1 MTKKFHVYKS
11 SAGSGKTYTLVKEF
25 IKICFSSSDRM
36 AFSRILA
43 ITFTNK
49 AAAEMKERI
58 LSALESC
65 ANDKPA
71 DVITD
76 AIKESG
82 LEPEIACKKGTEL
95 LKTILDN
102 YGSFSVSTIDRFSH
116 RLIRNFTFDLKLP
129 AGFDVTTDQDA
140 LLLEAVKRVIAQA
153 QGNNPIGQYLF
164 SFAEHNSDEQK
175 NNQPQTSLFTIAKE
189 FFKDNNK
196 NLKSLFRNES
206 RNNYNEFYKHT
217 TRELD
222 KIYEHLLQ
230 TYHAYLTIRQ
240 QHAEVKDDDLSQ
252 GIKGFPSYFNK
263 LENPKKFILGQL
275 YNGHL
280 DGFLKD
286 PKKLPH
292 KSKHAEECA
301 GKLLR
306 LYEQTLNYLKEN
318 EHALVVYP
326 MLPQTLFLTA
336 LIREVYKEYQQVKKD
351 YAILPI
357 SEFNE
362 KINELVLNETA
373 PFIFERIGQ
382 RYNHIMIDEFQD
394 TSHGQWMNFLPLVE
408 NAVSEGNECLLV
420 GDAKQSI
427 YRWRGAESAQFSMLP
442 ELPEH
447 FDIRDKEIRT
457 RALKNHYE
465 PTRLITNRRSEKNI
479 ITFNNDF
486 FEYAGNLFNHDDLK
500 EARQT
505 PHRTEDKG
513 LVEFF
518 EEETDEPTEYYK
530 NACLM
535 LIRELQTKKH
545 ALADIAILTRNNKL
559 ASEIAAYLIQHEIN
573 VISRESLLI
582 IDYPKV
588 AATIAFM
595 QHFAFPEN
603 RIYLLRF
610 IEAFAQCKPTEP
622 LWREALENPVFN
634 LLDWL
639 ASRQINIDKH
649 WFGKAIL
656 SDKLLYLY
664 HAFGWNHSQDP
675 YLSTLAES
683 VIKASESGEGS
694 LFAFLRWWEKNCYSI
709 SVSVPSGM
717 EAVQVMT
724 IHKSK
729 GLEFR
734 TVIIP
739 GLNWDVKNKDRFL
752 WITPG
757 PEENP
762 WVDAYLINRKKALEH
777 TAFRNTYLMEE
788 EANTRDNLNL
798 LYVAFT
804 RASERLYG
812 LMAYKPR
819 KTEPKTTENDS
830 LEIRTLIKSYFKEG
844 PLKYG
849 SEKLLHEK
857 AGTSKVMATIS
868 LGNPQKTIQKPERRF
883 AVTKIDTRSEEKSK
897 GTNFHK
903 LFACIK
909 NHEDYLK
916 FLISENHT
924 SEFHN
929 DFKEWMAYL
938 FEESAA
944 ADILK
949 NAEKQWAEQAILN
962 AGGETFVPDRLLLH
976 KNQMYILE
984 IKTGKQIPKHQ
995 QQLQNYLTFIG
1006 HAGFEKPKGILVY
1019 TSEKLSIEL

>member
-25 IKICFSSSDRM
+25 IKICLVSPDKM

-65 ANDKPA
+65 SEHKPA
-71 DVITD
+71 DVIKD
-76 AIKESG
+76 AAAETG
-82 LEPEIACKKGTEL
+82 LAPEIAFKKGTEI

-140 LLLEAVKRVIAQA
+140 LLLEAVKRVISQA
-153 QGNNPIGQYLF
+153 QSNNRIGQYLV
-164 SFAEHNSDEQK
+164 SFAQHNSDEQK
-175 NNQPQTSLFTIAKE
+175 NNQPQVALFSIAKE
-189 FFKDNNK
+189 FFKDRNK
-196 NLKSLFRNES
+196 NLKSLFKNDHRTRYE
-206 RNNYNEFYKHT
+206 EFHQHT
-217 TRELD
+217 IVELEKIFEQVRHAFEEYLSIRKRHPRVED
-222 KIYEHLLQ
+222 K
-230 TYHAYLTIRQ
+230 
-240 QHAEVKDDDLSQ
+240 DLSQ
-252 GIKGFPSYFNK
+252 GKTGFPAYFGK
-263 LENPKKFILGQL
+263 LENPRAFILGQL
-275 YNGHL
+275 NNAYL
-280 DGFLKD
+280 DAFLRD
-286 PKKLPH
+286 PEKLPY

-301 GKLLR
+301 GELLH
-306 LYEQTLNYLKEN
+306 LYEQTISFLRKN
-318 EHALVVYP
+318 EHALIIYP

-408 NAVSEGNECLLV
+408 NAVSEGNKCLLV

-465 PTRLITNRRSEKNI
+465 STRLTTNRRSEKNI

-486 FEYAGNLFNHDDLK
+486 FQFAGNRFNHDDLK
-500 EARQT
+500 EAAQI

-518 EEETDEPTEYYK
+518 EEETENPTEYYK
-530 NACLM
+530 NTCLK
-535 LIRELQTKKH
+535 LIRDLQSKKH
-545 ALADIAILTRNNKL
+545 ALSDIAILTRNNRI
-559 ASEIAAYLIQHEIN
+559 ASEIAAFLIQHNIH

-582 IDYPKV
+582 MDHPKV
-588 AATIAFM
+588 AATIAFL
-595 QHFAFPEN
+595 QHFAFPES
-603 RIYLLRF
+603 RLYVLKF
-610 IEAFAQCKPTEP
+610 IEAFGQCKPDEEV
-622 LWREALENPVFN
+622 WREALENPVFN

-639 ASRQINIDKH
+639 KSHKIEIDKH
-649 WFGKAIL
+649 WFSKAIL
-656 SDKLLYLY
+656 TDKLLYLY

-683 VIKASESGEGS
+683 VIKASENGAGS
-694 LFAFLRWWEKNCYSI
+694 LFAFLRWWEKNCYAV

-724 IHKSK
+724 IHKAK
-729 GLEFR
+729 GLEFK

-739 GLNWDVKNKDRFL
+739 ALNWDIKNKDRYL

-757 PEENP
+757 TQENP
-762 WVDAYLINRKKALEH
+762 WVDAYLINRKKSLEH
-777 TAFRNTYLMEE
+777 TAFRHEYLMEE
-788 EANTRDNLNL
+788 EANIRDNLNL

-819 KTEPKTTENDS
+819 KTEKKTTENDPF
-830 LEIRTLIKSYFKEG
+830 EIRSLIKSYFKEG
-844 PLKYG
+844 PMKYG
-849 SEKLLHEK
+849 REDFLHEK
-857 AGTSKVMATIS
+857 EDSRKNFQTII
-868 LGNPQKTIQKPERRF
+868 LGNQAKTIQKPERKM
-883 AVTKIDTRSEEKSK
+883 ALPKMDTELSEKSK
-897 GTNFHK
+897 GTAFHK
-903 LFACIK
+903 LFASIK
-909 NHEDYLK
+909 NYQDYLRFVK
-916 FLISENHT
+916 EQKGT
-924 SEFHN
+924 SLFRS
-929 DFKEWMAYL
+929 DFKEWMIYL

-944 ADILK
+944 ADVLK
-949 NAEKQWAEQAILN
+949 NSEKHWAEQAILN
-962 AGGETFVPDRLLLH
+962 TGGEMFVPDRLLLYN
-976 KNQMYILE
+976 NQLYVLE
-984 IKTGKQIPKHQ
+984 IKTGKETPRHR
-995 QQLQNYLTFIG
+995 QQLSNYLTYIG
-1006 HAGFEKPKGILVY
+1006 HSGFENPRGILVY
-1019 TSEKLSIEL
+1019 TAAKISVEM

>member
-25 IKICFSSSDRM
+25 IKICLLSPDKM

-65 ANDKPA
+65 ADHKPA
-71 DVITD
+71 DVVKD
-76 AIKESG
+76 AAAEAGID
-82 LEPEIACKKGTEL
+82 PAIACKKGTDI
-95 LKTILDN
+95 LKNILDN

-140 LLLEAVKRVIAQA
+140 LLMEAVKRVIAQA
-153 QGNNPIGQYLF
+153 QINNRIGQYLV
-164 SFAEHNSDEQK
+164 SFAQYNSDEQK
-175 NNQPQTSLFTIAKE
+175 NNQPQTALFSIAKE
-189 FFKDNNK
+189 FFKDRNK
-196 NLKSLFRNES
+196 NLKSLFKNEN
-206 RNNYNEFYKHT
+206 RTRYEEFHQHT
-217 TRELD
+217 CSELE
-222 KIYEHLLQ
+222 KIYQHLH
-230 TYHAYLTIRQ
+230 HAYDTYLTIRK
-240 QHAEVKDDDLSQ
+240 QHPEVEDKDLSQ
-252 GIKGFPSYFNK
+252 GKNGFPAYFSK
-263 LENPKKFILGQL
+263 LENPKNFVLGQL
-275 YNGHL
+275 NNAYL
-280 DGFLKD
+280 DAFLNDANKA
-286 PKKLPH
+286 PH

-301 GKLLR
+301 GALLR
-306 LYEQTLNYLKEN
+306 LYEQTISFLRKN

-447 FDIRDKEIRT
+447 FNIRDKEIRT
-457 RALKNHYE
+457 RSLKNHYQS
-465 PTRLITNRRSEKNI
+465 TKLTTNRRSEKNI
-479 ITFNNDF
+479 IHFNNTF
-486 FEYAGNLFNHDDLK
+486 FEYAGHRFNHEDLK
-500 EARQT
+500 DAAQT
-505 PHRTEDKG
+505 PHRKEDRG

-518 EEETDEPTEYYK
+518 EEETDHPTEYFK
-530 NACLM
+530 KKCLM
-535 LIRELQTKKH
+535 LIRELQSKKH

-559 ASEIAAYLIQHEIN
+559 ASEIAAYLIQHNID

-582 IDYPKV
+582 MDHPKV
-588 AATIAFM
+588 AASIAFM
-595 QHFAFPEN
+595 QHIAFPES
-603 RIYLLRF
+603 RLYVLRF
-610 IEAFAQCKPTEP
+610 IESFAQCKPEED

-634 LLDWL
+634 LPDWL
-639 ASRQINIDKH
+639 KTRGIYIDRH
-649 WFGKAIL
+649 WFNKAIL
-656 SDKLLYLY
+656 TDKLLYLY
-664 HAFGWNHSQDP
+664 QAFGWNHSLDP

-683 VIKASESGEGS
+683 VIKATENGAGS
-694 LFAFLRWWEKNCYSI
+694 LFAFLRWWEKNVYSI

-724 IHKSK
+724 IHKAK
-729 GLEFR
+729 GLEFK

-739 GLNWDVKNKDRFL
+739 GLNWDVKNKDRYL
-752 WITPG
+752 WITPD

-762 WVDAYLINRKKALEH
+762 YVDAYLINRKKSLER
-777 TAFRNTYLMEE
+777 TAFRDAYLLEE
-788 EANTRDNLNL
+788 EANTKDNLNL

-819 KTEPKTTENDS
+819 KTEKKTTEKDS
-830 LEIRTLIKSYFKEG
+830 FEIRALIKGYFDEG
-844 PLKYG
+844 PMKFGREEFSQEREG
-849 SEKLLHEK
+849 SKKVLQTMLL
-857 AGTSKVMATIS
+857 GY
-868 LGNPQKTIQKPERRF
+868 PDKTIQKPERKIALPRIDSELLEKAKGTAFHQLF
-883 AVTKIDTRSEEKSK
+883 AGITNYENYLSFLNDKKSSSEFRSE
-897 GTNFHK
+897 FR
-903 LFACIK
+903 
-909 NHEDYLK
+909 
-916 FLISENHT
+916 
-924 SEFHN
+924 
-929 DFKEWMAYL
+929 EWMRYL

-944 ADILK
+944 ADLLK

-962 AGGETFVPDRLLLH
+962 AGGEMFVPDRLLLLN
-976 KNQMYILE
+976 NQLYVLE
-984 IKTGKQIPKHQ
+984 IKTGKETPRHR
-995 QQLQNYLTFIG
+995 QQLVNYMTFIG
-1006 HAGFEKPKGILVY
+1006 HSGFEKPRGILVY
-1019 TSEKLSIEL
+1019 TSAKFSVEI